1 MGFTLA
7 RPDHD
12 SRIRRLLRNIDMPGA
27 VKLSYC
33 REPDYFAGESVYG
46 PLCQT
51 LVYERDNAVMAMA
64 CRSIKPVFVNG
75 RETAIGYLSGLRID
89 PAARNTGILG
99 RGYKAL
105 RTLHADGCVPAYL
118 STIVAANTAAQTLLT
133 SGRAGLP
140 QYRGIGSYRVYTMP
154 LGRGCK
160 RRRSNRAEIIDGS
173 KIGLSEIVRFLQDH
187 GRQRQFFPVYRESDF
202 NSSRMRGFMPG
213 NFLAAI
219 DGSKITGVLGIWDQ
233 GGFKQNI
240 VTGYGGMMAA
250 VRPLLN
256 GAMRIAG
263 FHGLPMPGRELKLLV
278 ASFICIANDEPSI
291 LAALIDAAAAQYS
304 GNVYWGISL
313 GLHERDPLRKALDSR
328 FHLSYTSRIY
338 LVSWMDGREFCDRC
352 LGEGIPYLELAT
364 L

>member
-51 LVYERDNAVMAMA
+51 IVYERDKTVMAMA

-75 RETAIGYLSGLRID
+75 QETTIGYLSGLRID
-89 PAARNTGILG
+89 PAARNTGMLG

-105 RTLHADGCVPAYL
+105 HALHSDGCAPAYL
-118 STIVAANTAAQTLLT
+118 STIVSANTAAQTLLT
-133 SGRAGLP
+133 SGRACLP
-140 QYRGIGSYRVYTMP
+140 EYRGIGSYRVYTMP
-154 LGRGCK
+154 LYRGG
-160 RRRSNRAEIIDGS
+160 RRRRRNRTKIIDGS
-173 KIGLSEIVRFLQDH
+173 KIGLCEIVRFLQDQ
-187 GRQRQFFPVYRESDF
+187 GRRRQFFPVYRESDF
-202 NSSRMRGFMPG
+202 NSARMRGFMPG
-213 NFLAAI
+213 NFLVAI

-240 VTGYGGMMAA
+240 ITGYGGMMAA

-256 GAMRIAG
+256 GAMSVAG
-263 FHGLPMPGRELKLLV
+263 FYSLPMPGRELKLLV
-278 ASFICIANDEPSI
+278 ASFVCIASDEPSI
-291 LAALIDAAAAQYS
+291 LAALLDAAEAHYS
-304 GNVYWGISL
+304 GSVYWGISL
-313 GLHERDPLRKALDSR
+313 GLHERDPLRKAVDSR

-338 LVSWMDGREFCDRC
+338 LVSWKDGREFCDRC
-352 LGEGIPYLELAT
+352 LGERIPYLELGT